1 MKIFLMAILM
11 LAAALPLL
19 ADEPL
24 TGLIGKPV
32 SLAEELYGVDAAGDG
47 SMVFT
52 DKTWFG
58 AEAVTQLVPMNGKI
72 DHIKVAFDTKA
83 DFELLKKNVQK
94 ELGKPDNYSLSAEG
108 EPNTNHYYKNGF
120 FWVFYMDD
128 NSAAM
133 NVSRSDFADY
143 ELYQVPADT
152 VLIQTA
158 YGDVNGN
165 GTDDRVLLAGKP
177 GENGFSKLYLFVE
190 DGETR
195 ERLQGTF
202 NYKLDGGREPSLL
215 VNDINGDGIDDICVS
230 AYTEGGLAVHI
241 GTFAG
246 GKGEYKYLIDPMEMF
261 KGYTPVVRLTT
272 NYNACVITYEKQL
285 RLFSV
290 EKFKEALEAMGI
302 YDDKGKVV
310 KPLKATV
317 SPMQEFEIT
326 SIEDE
331 NLYTLITFQDVYL
344 MDPQN
349 TVCRVKLKYRWKRD
363 QAEPLKTVFL
373 DD

>member
-1 MKIFLMAILM
+1 MKKIL
-11 LAAALPLL
+11 LALLTLGAALPLL

-47 SMVFT
+47 SVVFT
-52 DKTWFG
+52 DKAWFG
-58 AEAVTQLVPMNGKI
+58 AEAVTQLVPQNGKI

-94 ELGKPDNYSLSAEG
+94 ELGKPDNYSLSTEG
-108 EPNTNHYYKNGF
+108 EPNTNHFYKDGL
-120 FWVFYMDD
+120 FWMFYMDD

-133 NVSRSDFADY
+133 TVSRSDFADY

-152 VLIQTA
+152 ILIQTA

-165 GTDDRVLLAGKP
+165 GTEDRALLAGKP
-177 GENGFSKLYLFVE
+177 GEKGYGKLYLFVE

-202 NYKLDGGREPSLL
+202 NYKLDGGSEPSLL
-215 VNDINGDGIDDICVS
+215 VQDVNGDGIDDICVS

-246 GKGEYKYLIDPMEMF
+246 GKGKYRYILDPMDMF
-261 KGYTPVVRLTT
+261 KGYTPVVRLTA
-272 NYNACVITYEKQL
+272 NYNACVLTSGKQL

-290 EKFKEALEAMGI
+290 EKYKEALEAMGV

-317 SPMQEFEIT
+317 SPMQKFEIT
-326 SIEDE
+326 SVEDE
-331 NLYTLITFQDVYL
+331 DLYSLMTLQDVYF

-363 QAEPLKTVFL
+363 QAEPVRTVVL
-373 DD
+373 EE